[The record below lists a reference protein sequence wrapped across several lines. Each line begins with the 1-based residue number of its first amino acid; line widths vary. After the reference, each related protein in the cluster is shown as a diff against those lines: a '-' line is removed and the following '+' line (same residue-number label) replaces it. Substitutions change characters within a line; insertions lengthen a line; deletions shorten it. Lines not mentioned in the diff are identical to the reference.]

1 MVRAVVGGREFDL
14 TKDEVVRSM
23 RNVEPEPVREH
34 FVVIGERPFPPKQ
47 ALAQVTGWDR
57 QTFTTMEAIR
67 VLTRIGFTCQ
77 RRIDGRPV
85 RDPADPGDPRE
96 HPGGSRQQGTSP
108 ADRRLSAMESAIT
121 VIQEAIAGLTKR
133 VHELERKDRA

>member
-14 TKDEVVRSM
+14 TKDDVIRRM

-34 FVVIGERPFPPKQ
+34 FVVIGEKPFPPKQ

-77 RRIDGRPV
+77 RRIDGRRVGPSRSRGPKGASRGLQAATCISSRPAPV
-85 RDPADPGDPRE
+85 GNGVGDNRHPRGHRRPGKA
-96 HPGGSRQQGTSP
+96 GTRP
-108 ADRRLSAMESAIT
+108 
-121 VIQEAIAGLTKR
+121 
-133 VHELERKDRA
+133 

>member
-14 TKDEVVRSM
+14 TKDDVYRRM

-34 FVVIGERPFPPKQ
+34 FVVIGEKPFPPKQ

-77 RRIDGRPV
+77 RRIDGLR
-85 RDPADPGDPRE
+85 GTQQIPR
-96 HPGGSRQQGTSP
+96 T
-108 ADRRLSAMESAIT
+108 
-121 VIQEAIAGLTKR
+121 
-133 VHELERKDRA
+133 

>member
-14 TKDEVVRSM
+14 TKDDVIRSM
-23 RNVEPEPVREH
+23 RDVQPEPIREH

-77 RRIDGRPV
+77 RRVDGRPV
-85 RDPADPGDPRE
+85 RDPADPEDLRE
-96 HPGGSRQQGTSP
+96 HPEDSRQQPASP

-121 VIQEAIAGLTKR
+121 VIQEAIAGLAQR
-133 VHELERKDRA
+133 VHELERKGRA

>member
-14 TKDEVVRSM
+14 TKAEVIRSM
-23 RNVEPEPVREH
+23 RNVEPEPIREH
-34 FVVIGERPFPPKQ
+34 FVVIGEKPFPPKQ

-77 RRIDGRPV
+77 RRVDGRPAW
-85 RDPADPGDPRE
+85 DPADPEDLRE
-96 HPGGSRQQGTSP
+96 HPEDSRQQPASP

-133 VHELERKDRA
+133 VHELERKGRA

>member
-14 TKDEVVRSM
+14 TKNDVIRRM

-34 FVVIGERPFPPKQ
+34 FVVIGEKPFPPKQ

-77 RRIDGRPV
+77 RRIDGRP
-85 RDPADPGDPRE
+85 RGTRQIPRTYGSIPRTPGSNLHLQPTGACQQR
-96 HPGGSRQQGTSP
+96 SR
-108 ADRRLSAMESAIT
+108 R
-121 VIQEAIAGLTKR
+121 
-133 VHELERKDRA
+133 

>member
-14 TKDEVVRSM
+14 TKDEVIRRM
-23 RNVEPEPVREH
+23 RNVEPEPIREH
-34 FVVIGERPFPPKQ
+34 FVVIGEKPFAPKQ

-77 RRIDGRPV
+77 RRIDGRPC
-85 RDPADPGDPRE
+85 GTQQIPR
-96 HPGGSRQQGTSP
+96 T
-108 ADRRLSAMESAIT
+108 
-121 VIQEAIAGLTKR
+121 
-133 VHELERKDRA
+133 